1 LDKLVPEI
9 RSPLQTI
16 ALVCSM
22 LDQGTSEEK
31 VRADLDL
38 HDDNLFSFCI
48 EFALENNFI
57 IKLENGK
64 YTITNSGREFGSAF
78 LS

>member
-1 LDKLVPEI
+1 
-9 RSPLQTI
+9 
-16 ALVCSM
+16 M

-31 VRADLDL
+31 VRVDLDL
-38 HDDNLFSFCI
+38 PDDNLFSFCI
-48 EFALENNFI
+48 EFALENKFI
-57 IKLENGK
+57 IKLANGK